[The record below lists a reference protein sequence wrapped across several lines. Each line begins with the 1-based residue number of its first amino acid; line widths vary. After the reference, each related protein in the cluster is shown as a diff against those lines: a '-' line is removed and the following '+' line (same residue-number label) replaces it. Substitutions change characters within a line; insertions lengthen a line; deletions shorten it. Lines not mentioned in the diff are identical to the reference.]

1 MGTVCSHGIEKC
13 LAAGAR
19 IPLFSQTSVLS
30 VLASK
35 KKISFYRMFFLCE
48 KAWLEYNNQSE
59 TLLGA

>member
-35 KKISFYRMFFLCE
+35 KRFNFI
-48 KAWLEYNNQSE
+48 EYVFPLRESM
-59 TLLGA
+59 A